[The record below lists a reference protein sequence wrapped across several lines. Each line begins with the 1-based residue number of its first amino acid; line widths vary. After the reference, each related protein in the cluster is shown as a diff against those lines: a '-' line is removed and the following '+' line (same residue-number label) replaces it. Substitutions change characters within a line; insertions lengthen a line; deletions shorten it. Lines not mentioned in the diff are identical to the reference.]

1 MIELCNLKSML
12 TQLEGL
18 SKTIT
23 KMPDEIINNV
33 PEGEERDK
41 IKAFVNSVKA
51 DAKNLD
57 HKSILSKV
65 EKFKKEMDAS

>member
-1 MIELCNLKSML
+1 MELDNLKSML

-23 KMPDEIINNV
+23 KLPDEILSNI
-33 PEGEERDK
+33 PEGEDKEK
-41 IKAFVNSVKA
+41 IKVFVKSVKA

>member
-1 MIELCNLKSML
+1 MIEIGNLKSML